1 MRSSRDLEIFKIA
14 YDLAI
19 KIHHM
24 TRRLPQY
31 EVDSV
36 SDKTFLPNQQPA
48 TSNQQS
54 LISSK
59 PRLLIVDDDE
69 DLRTQMKWALAEE
82 YDVTLAEDRESALK
96 AFQKKRPDIVTLD
109 LGLPPRPASVEE
121 GLAALSEILTVDPRV
136 KVIVIT
142 GRGEKEHA
150 FKAVADGAY
159 DFLSKPVEID
169 ELKVV
174 LKRAFYLA
182 GLEREHNEM
191 TNASQPGFQNIVG
204 ASPQIQEVFATVRK
218 VAMSDIPVL
227 IIGESGTGKELIAK
241 AIHNLSSRK
250 KGPFVAINCGAIP
263 DNLIESELFGHEKGA
278 FTGAHTQRK
287 GRIEMAE
294 AGTLFLDE
302 VGELPLALQ
311 VKFLRFLQERMVE
324 RVGGRELIKV
334 DNRVVAA
341 SNRDLKEAMKDGT
354 FREDLY
360 FRIGVITIELPRLR
374 DRDGD
379 IPLLSHAFLSRYA
392 TQAKK
397 KLTGFTSEAVDAL
410 EAYDWP
416 GNVRELENK
425 IKRAVVMAEGKR
437 VRPEDLDMEIVSP
450 KQGMGLKEAREAVE
464 RKFVLSA
471 LARNQDNMTR
481 AAEDLGISRP
491 TLYDLMEKLGIG
503 PR

>member
-1 MRSSRDLEIFKIA
+1 VEKVSR
-14 YDLAI
+14 
-19 KIHHM
+19 
-24 TRRLPQY
+24 
-31 EVDSV
+31 
-36 SDKTFLPNQQPA
+36 
-48 TSNQQS
+48 
-54 LISSK
+54 

-82 YDVTLAEDRESALK
+82 YDVTLAEDRGSALK

-121 GLAALSEILTVDPRV
+121 GFEALSEILTVDPHV

-142 GRGEKEHA
+142 GRGEKAHA

-174 LKRAFYLA
+174 LRRASYLV

-191 TNASQPGFQNIVG
+191 MSGNQPGFQDIVG

-218 VAMSDIPVL
+218 VATSDIPVL
-227 IIGESGTGKELIAK
+227 ITGESGTGKELIAR
-241 AIHNLSSRK
+241 AIHNLSPRK

-263 DNLIESELFGHEKGA
+263 DNLIESELFGHERGA
-278 FTGAHTQRK
+278 FTGAHAQRK

-302 VGELPLALQ
+302 IGELPLALQ
-311 VKFLRFLQERMVE
+311 VKLLRFLQEQMVE
-324 RVGGRELIKV
+324 RVGGREIIKV
-334 DNRVVAA
+334 DTRVLTAT
-341 SNRDLKEAMKDGT
+341 NRDLKQTMKDGT

-374 DRDGD
+374 DRNGD
-379 IPLLSHAFLSRYA
+379 IPLLAQVFLSRYA
-392 TQAKK
+392 TQARK
-397 KLTGFTSEAVDAL
+397 KLTGFTPEAVDAL
-410 EAYDWP
+410 EAYGWP

-437 VRPEDLDMEIVSP
+437 VKPEDLDMADGGP
-450 KQGMGLKEAREAVE
+450 QQGVGLKEAREAVE
-464 RKFVLSA
+464 RRLVLSA
-471 LARNQDNMTR
+471 LAKNQDNMTK
-481 AAEDLGISRP
+481 AAEELGISRP
-491 TLYDLMEKLGIG
+491 TLYELMEKLGIG
-503 PR
+503 RK